1 MAIRDFFD
9 QRRLNYFSS
18 FAARSGLIII
28 KRISGLV
35 YTITN
40 KMTYLCYLLR
50 KGDNTK
56 LLRSR
61 LV

>member
-9 QRRLNYFSS
+9 RRRLNYFSS
-18 FAARSGLIII
+18 FAVRSGLII